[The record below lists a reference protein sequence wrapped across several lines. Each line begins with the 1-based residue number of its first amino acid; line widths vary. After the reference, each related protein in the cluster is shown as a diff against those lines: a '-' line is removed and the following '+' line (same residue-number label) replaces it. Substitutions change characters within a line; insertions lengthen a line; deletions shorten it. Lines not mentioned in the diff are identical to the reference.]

1 MKKLVKASKETGIKQ
16 VAIAGGVSANSA
28 LQKAM
33 YDNGKRHG
41 WKVFIPK
48 FKFSTDNAAM
58 IGIAGYFKYKSGQ
71 FASQDL
77 TPYARTT
84 NQK

>member
-1 MKKLVKASKETGIKQ
+1 MNKLIRASKETGIKQ

-28 LQKAM
+28 LQRAM
-33 YDNGKRHG
+33 HDAGEKYG
-41 WKVFIPK
+41 WEVFIPK

-58 IGIAGYFKYKSGQ
+58 IGISGYFKYKAGLYATQ
-71 FASQDL
+71 NM